1 MALQNLDSPARKIRA
16 IPVPQIRAFLTR
28 YGLVIIFLASWQL
41 SGIVGWI
48 SPAVFPP
55 LDRIA
60 VALWT
65 DIASGALVDE
75 IAISLQR
82 AGLAFGAAVGLGI
95 PLGLLMGLGDA

>member
-1 MALQNLDSPARKIRA
+1 M
-16 IPVPQIRAFLTR
+16 
-28 YGLVIIFLASWQL
+28 
-41 SGIVGWI
+41 
-48 SPAVFPP
+48 FPP